1 MRVSIAKVLRELL
14 SVETTTVW
22 AHLACYNTCSMSA
35 KSGKHEELVGG
46 ILQDG
51 LPSLVAAAHELKSPL
66 ALVRQL
72 SLMLE
77 SGEISDSEQ
86 RRMLQQITLTSERAL
101 RLTSDLTR
109 SVRLKDAL
117 FNLEPIN
124 PQQLCKDIVL
134 ELTPLFEAHGR
145 RVQLKSRKHPL
156 LLVANRD
163 LLRRIIL
170 NFSDNALHYAD
181 ASSVVQIQINALRG
195 GQTIRLG
202 VRDFGPA
209 LSSDMWKSLQSKLDH
224 APQTV
229 HARPQSSGLGLY
241 IAGLF
246 AERMNGKIGVTRH
259 KNGATFYVDL
269 HGSQQLS
276 LL

>member
-1 MRVSIAKVLRELL
+1 MSVNRE
-14 SVETTTVW
+14 T
-22 AHLACYNTCSMSA
+22 
-35 KSGKHEELVGG
+35 HEQLVGG
-46 ILQDG
+46 VLEDG
-51 LPSLVAAAHELKSPL
+51 LPSLVAAAHELKAPL

-77 SGEISDSEQ
+77 ADNLSSDE
-86 RRMLQQITLTSERAL
+86 RKRMLQQITLTSERAL

-109 SVRLKDAL
+109 STRLDDAL
-117 FNLEPIN
+117 FDLEPIN
-124 PQQLCKDIVL
+124 PQELCKDIVR
-134 ELTPLFEAHGR
+134 ELTPLFVAHGR
-145 RVQLKSRKHPL
+145 DVRLMPRKHPL

-181 ASSVVQIQINALRG
+181 ANSVVRIQIQAFSG
-195 GQTIRLG
+195 GKTIRLG

-209 LSSDMWKSLQSKLDH
+209 VSSDMWKSLKSKLNV
-224 APQTV
+224 APQSV

-241 IAGLF
+241 IASQF
-246 AERMNGKIGVTRH
+246 ADAMNGTIGVIKHRD
-259 KNGATFYVDL
+259 GATFYVDL
-269 HGSQQLS
+269 HASEQLS

>member
-1 MRVSIAKVLRELL
+1 
-14 SVETTTVW
+14 
-22 AHLACYNTCSMSA
+22 MSA
-35 KSGKHEELVGG
+35 KRGTHERFDEGFLNGR
-46 ILQDG
+46 

-77 SGEISDSEQ
+77 AGDLSIAESQ
-86 RRMLQQITLTSERAL
+86 RMLRQISLTSERAL

-109 SVRLKDAL
+109 STRLDDAM
-117 FNLEPIN
+117 FALEPIN
-124 PQQLCKDIVL
+124 PQQLCEDIVH
-134 ELTPLFEAHGR
+134 ELTPLFNAYGR
-145 RVQLKSRKHPL
+145 GVRLAPRKHPL

-163 LLRRIIL
+163 LLRRIIM

-181 ASSVVQIQINALRG
+181 SNSVVEIQIKALNA

-202 VRDFGPA
+202 VRDYGPA
-209 LSSDMWKSLQSKLDH
+209 LSRDIWKSLQSKLNK
-224 APQTV
+224 APQSV

-241 IAGLF
+241 IASQF
-246 AERMNGKIGVTRH
+246 ADAMHGEIGATRH
-259 KNGATFYVDL
+259 HDGATFYIDL
-269 HGSQQLS
+269 HASHQLS